1 MLGAIAKCILTLLGA
16 ARLVRRPGLRAGGAG
31 ARCRLPGP
39 GSLQP
44 SLRVPGCG
52 VVGAGSCLLSAI
64 TA

>member
-16 ARLVRRPGLRAGGAG
+16 ARLVWRPGLQAGGAG
-31 ARCRLPGP
+31 ARPGP

-64 TA
+64 IA